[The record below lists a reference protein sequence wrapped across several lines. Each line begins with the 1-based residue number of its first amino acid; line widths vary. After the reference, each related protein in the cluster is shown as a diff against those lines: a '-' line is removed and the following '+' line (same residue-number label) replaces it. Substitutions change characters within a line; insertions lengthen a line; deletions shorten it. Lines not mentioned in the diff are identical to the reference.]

1 MWGGLSGRDLASCG
15 DGSTGFIY
23 FNFDVITK
31 NKSMKN
37 QNKSIV
43 YTYSSWMVLT
53 LPITS
58 RGYRALRMVIFLE
71 WSH

>member
-1 MWGGLSGRDLASCG
+1 
-15 DGSTGFIY
+15 
-23 FNFDVITK
+23 
-31 NKSMKN
+31 MKN

-58 RGYRALRMVIFLE
+58 RGYRALRVVIFLE